1 MQYTALRVTPAGM
14 KGGAVGYLASALRR
28 CSVQDRLEVESSLS
42 LPAVAVRRLELVVTE
57 GVGLLCYRKAVLFCS
72 AVQICEANLQG
83 YGP

>member
-1 MQYTALRVTPAGM
+1 MELWDILQVLCADAACRTAW
-14 KGGAVGYLASALRR
+14 
-28 CSVQDRLEVESSLS
+28 QVESSLS

-83 YGP
+83 YSP